1 MADLSSEQLLGLAR
15 VARLSI
21 PDQDVEHLT
30 MRFNALLE
38 ALDVLDEHPL
48 EEIPTLPSLAH
59 FRAAYAYEQET
70 PWHRMRPPVGQ

>member
-30 MRFNALLE
+30 MRFNALLPRR
-38 ALDVLDEHPL
+38 AMGSS
-48 EEIPTLPSLAH
+48 TPS
-59 FRAAYAYEQET
+59 R
-70 PWHRMRPPVGQ
+70 